1 MKIDVTRCAGIMC
14 TVLICIASGACVLWG
29 MAPAAVAMCMLS
41 CKWCKRLT
49 PVYVSCMV
57 GILIV
62 GTGILSLPY
71 SDTYVLDG
79 MTYDGMLF
87 VQKYAGLLAAV
98 LLIVRIAGRQGE
110 NENRLKGYVLS
121 VAVICAVNIVS
132 YRDTL
137 AEGLIYGVVEAVAA
151 VCLAVIM
158 SPGMELLLK
167 NNSKDSDKGVSDQY
181 VISVMV
187 MMAICLWTVPDINA
201 YVNTQLIISLIFI
214 VYMVYRAGTAYGFGV
229 AALTGGVLAIRQ
241 ENMEWLAVM
250 LLITLVM
257 LVGRTFTG
265 RRKSTSILF
274 YMIGVLLAVVACGYV
289 EVGADRWK
297 MIGLAVNF
305 AVPAI
310 VFACIPGKYMSNL
323 CSVPNTACIQAAAT
337 EINRMTAARVEDMA
351 NTFRRLD
358 YALAGDGDMGISL
371 SQVGDLM
378 DSFRQQIC
386 VLGSAA
392 EVTDDRLVE
401 KLQSIG
407 MTDTRVTSA
416 VWKGKRKRFYV
427 AGRTSGQGMVLSR
440 QVAGVLS
447 EYYGRNIRVGIDS
460 PSLFFDEYRTAVYE
474 ESAMF
479 KGHYHVRRI
488 KKCGSPVSGD
498 NFSVRE
504 YDDGRL
510 VMMLSDGM
518 GSGSLASCESCT
530 LLDTMEEMLEAGFD
544 PEYSIQFANS
554 CMSRR
559 NQGRTFTTFDMV
571 MIDLYNG
578 EMTSYKQGA
587 AVTYIIHPG
596 KDSNSVKGITSTT
609 LPIGVVDNVECDTAK
624 TDLRDGDAVVMV
636 SDGVTDMDVED
647 RLADILKNIKI
658 YDGKKLVDDILS
670 NIFGDRDAVMRDDVT
685 VMAVVL
691 CAAESC
697 GKIGGNI

>member
-110 NENRLKGYVLS
+110 NGNRLKGYVLS

-167 NNSKDSDKGVSDQY
+167 NNSKDSGKGESDQY

-371 SQVGDLM
+371 SQVG
-378 DSFRQQIC
+378 
-386 VLGSAA
+386 
-392 EVTDDRLVE
+392 
-401 KLQSIG
+401 
-407 MTDTRVTSA
+407 
-416 VWKGKRKRFYV
+416 
-427 AGRTSGQGMVLSR
+427 
-440 QVAGVLS
+440 
-447 EYYGRNIRVGIDS
+447 
-460 PSLFFDEYRTAVYE
+460 
-474 ESAMF
+474 
-479 KGHYHVRRI
+479 
-488 KKCGSPVSGD
+488 
-498 NFSVRE
+498 
-504 YDDGRL
+504 
-510 VMMLSDGM
+510 
-518 GSGSLASCESCT
+518 
-530 LLDTMEEMLEAGFD
+530 
-544 PEYSIQFANS
+544 
-554 CMSRR
+554 
-559 NQGRTFTTFDMV
+559 
-571 MIDLYNG
+571 
-578 EMTSYKQGA
+578 
-587 AVTYIIHPG
+587 
-596 KDSNSVKGITSTT
+596 
-609 LPIGVVDNVECDTAK
+609 
-624 TDLRDGDAVVMV
+624 
-636 SDGVTDMDVED
+636 ED
-647 RLADILKNIKI
+647 RK
-658 YDGKKLVDDILS
+658 S
-670 NIFGDRDAVMRDDVT
+670 
-685 VMAVVL
+685 VV
-691 CAAESC
+691 
-697 GKIGGNI
+697 